1 MLHLQKEKERSDGA
15 QTYLDDENNDEKGS
29 KKCNIT
35 ILFCNQ
41 STNPCITYKVV
52 YHVFQFRTRG
62 NFHDSR
68 EEIEKSKRN

>member
-15 QTYLDDENNDEKGS
+15 QTYFDDENNDEKGS

-52 YHVFQFRTRG
+52 YHVF
-62 NFHDSR
+62 
-68 EEIEKSKRN
+68 